1 MHLKIERK
9 KNVRHVLNKERE
21 KEIKREIL
29 KKNSFNLEKFI
40 LNNKNKKKKFFVTA
54 LLFIVIFYLDER
66 EREKIN
72 IFLKEDNFSIFLI
85 YLIFFFSSLV

>member
-40 LNNKNKKKKFFVTA
+40 LNNKNKKKNFFVTA

-66 EREKIN
+66 ERERKN
-72 IFLKEDNFSIFLI
+72 K
-85 YLIFFFSSLV
+85 YFFERR